1 MLGFVSVAMDNESYA
16 RGVYTVG
23 AVYARPYDPANPYQI
38 QVMPTPPATPSG
50 YSNQANHFRIIRPG
64 MQRISSTDMD
74 KQTESG
80 LKYVDIALMSEGSGD
95 LWNIPEGL
103 VFVVTGYTSDGY
115 RLVVADTNLSYST
128 QEQVTMILASEYLPV
143 GLSDSP
149 QQKVPLAGQNI
160 QIEYEQADIV
170 PSIQAFASS
179 DLDRVLTASILVRH
193 LFPTYINFDMFYVGG
208 STNDVVKADILAY
221 LEALTPN
228 DKVVASV
235 IQGKAFRR
243 GASAVTSP
251 ITLLAVAHDE
261 ARNIAVDRSY
271 DFVSK
276 GRLSTFFE
284 GSINVKQQNSLS

>member
-1 MLGFVSVAMDNESYA
+1 
-16 RGVYTVG
+16 
-23 AVYARPYDPANPYQI
+23 
-38 QVMPTPPATPSG
+38 
-50 YSNQANHFRIIRPG
+50 
-64 MQRISSTDMD
+64 
-74 KQTESG
+74 
-80 LKYVDIALMSEGSGD
+80 
-95 LWNIPEGL
+95 
-103 VFVVTGYTSDGY
+103 
-115 RLVVADTNLSYST
+115 
-128 QEQVTMILASEYLPV
+128 
-143 GLSDSP
+143 
-149 QQKVPLAGQNI
+149 
-160 QIEYEQADIV
+160 
-170 PSIQAFASS
+170 
-179 DLDRVLTASILVRH
+179 
-193 LFPTYINFDMFYVGG
+193 MFYVGG